1 MTALGHESAAL
12 PVADVF
18 AGQAMAISDRPSL
31 RPLNAVFGK
40 PHAAALRGDR
50 TIARQLLTQGR
61 RISGQGPAP
70 TG

>member
-1 MTALGHESAAL
+1 
-12 PVADVF
+12 
-18 AGQAMAISDRPSL
+18 MAISDRPSL